1 MKKLNLQKKS
11 EELII
16 DFDKLN
22 SVMGF
27 NVIPVAVQDVNT
39 KEFLML
45 AYANKEALNKT
56 LESGKASFWST
67 SRKKLWVK
75 GETSGSVLKVV
86 EVRVNCEQNS
96 LLYLVISTKEKG
108 VCHTQDENGENRK
121 TCFYRSIRKGKG
133 RIILKK
139 IIRK

>member
-1 MKKLNLQKKS
+1 MKKLNRQKMI
-11 EELII
+11 EVLDM

-27 NVIPVAVQDVNT
+27 NVIPVAVQDANT
-39 KEFLML
+39 KDFLML
-45 AYANKEALNKT
+45 AYVNKEALSKT
-56 LESGKASFWST
+56 LESGIACFWST

-96 LLYLVISTKEKG
+96 LLYLVIPTKGKG

-121 TCFYRSIRKGKG
+121 NCFYRAIRREKRK
-133 RIILKK
+133 IILEE
-139 IIRK
+139 II